1 MYDRPIRLL
10 LVDDDED
17 DYVLTQDLLADIP
30 DIRFEL
36 EWISDPEAAL
46 EEMVQTRHD
55 LHLIDYSLG
64 RVDGLSLI
72 QAAVSRGC
80 TTPMILLTGL
90 GGRAVDIGAMRAGAA
105 DFLEKWHLDAKL
117 LERSIRYSLQEK
129 QHADELERRVRERTA
144 ELARTNEALEAEV
157 ADRIRAEEALRA
169 ADRRKDEYLSTLAH
183 ELRNPLAPIR
193 NALEI
198 MRLAGD
204 ASPIIAANRDM
215 IDRQVKHL
223 VHLIDDL
230 MDVARLSRGLIKLK
244 LDTIDVRYV
253 VSTAVE
259 SVRPMLAKAEH
270 DLRVDLPDEPLS
282 LRADSTR
289 LAQILH
295 NLLHNAAKFTDPGGV
310 IRLSVERD
318 AEEVVF
324 RVKDDGH
331 GVPGD
336 MIDKIFEMFTQVK
349 QTGDSVASGLG
360 IGLSLVKT
368 LTELHGGRV
377 EARSEGQGK
386 GSEFTVR
393 IPLENPDQDDDS
405 RRVDR
410 K

>member
-1 MYDRPIRLL
+1 M
-10 LVDDDED
+10 
-17 DYVLTQDLLADIP
+17 QA
-30 DIRFEL
+30 
-36 EWISDPEAAL
+36 
-46 EEMVQTRHD
+46 RHD
-55 LHLIDYSLG
+55 LYLIDYSLG

-80 TTPMILLTGL
+80 SAPMILLTGL
-90 GGRAVDIGAMRAGAA
+90 GGRAVDLGAMRAGAA
-105 DFLEKWHLDAKL
+105 DFLEKWHLNAKL

-129 QHADELERRVRERTA
+129 QHADDLERRVRERTA
-144 ELARTNEALEAEV
+144 ELARANEALEAEV

-198 MRLAGD
+198 MRLSGD
-204 ASPIIAANRDM
+204 ASPAIEANRAM

-230 MDVARLSRGLIKLK
+230 MDVARVSRGLIKLK
-244 LDTIDVRYV
+244 LDTVDVKYV

-259 SVRPMLAKAEH
+259 GVRPMVAKARH
-270 DLRVDLPDEPLS
+270 DLRVDLPEEPLS
-282 LRADSTR
+282 MRADSTR

-295 NLLHNAAKFTDPGGV
+295 NLLHNAAKYTDPGGV

-318 AEEVVF
+318 AEEIVF
-324 RVKDDGH
+324 RVKDGGH
-331 GVPGD
+331 GVPED
-336 MIDKIFEMFTQVK
+336 MIDKIFDMFTQVK
-349 QTGDSVASGLG
+349 QAGDSVASGLG

-368 LTELHGGRV
+368 LVELHGGRV
-377 EARSEGQGK
+377 EARSDGLGK

-393 IPLENPDQDDDS
+393 IPFENLDQKQKS
-405 RRVDR
+405 R
-410 K
+410 